1 MINVLQGI
9 ALSVVGLAIVSTMGL
24 VLLSQLQASNSVAH
38 CSWFGTSY
46 YNTTTGTC
54 QNSTNDGQAYNYTAA
69 SSTAYTTITTLT
81 SAISSLA
88 SWVGIIITLMICI
101 YFIRVFSGGGAQTGG
116 RVM

>member
-24 VLLSQLQASNSVAH
+24 VLLSQLQMSSSMTATA
-38 CSWFGTSY
+38 
-46 YNTTTGTC
+46 NTTVNTL
-54 QNSTNDGQAYNYTAA
+54 
-69 SSTAYTTITTLT
+69 IT
-81 SAISSLA
+81 AISSLA

>member
-24 VLLSQLQASNSVAH
+24 VLLSQLQMSSSMTATA
-38 CSWFGTSY
+38 
-46 YNTTTGTC
+46 NTTVNTL
-54 QNSTNDGQAYNYTAA
+54 
-69 SSTAYTTITTLT
+69 IT
-81 SAISSLA
+81 AISSLA

-101 YFIRVFSGGGAQTGG
+101 YFIRVFSGSGAQTGG